1 MCFWDDSFIEKPSA
15 PMRVGVF
22 NESFREHDDVS
33 GVGKGYI
40 SGYPESVAGECR
52 QAMSFAAGILKRMCK
67 LN

>member
-1 MCFWDDSFIEKPSA
+1 M
-15 PMRVGVF
+15 
-22 NESFREHDDVS
+22 NLFREHDDVS